1 MNAAENSCEV
11 SKRNGHR
18 SGERGTSTTEYVLVI
33 VLIAVACIGLLGTI
47 GNDVKAM
54 FETTSEQIDTAQSH
68 SSGNTSSIE

>member
-1 MNAAENSCEV
+1 MNTAENACEL
-11 SKRNGHR
+11 SKKNDRH
-18 SGERGTSTTEYVLVI
+18 SAERGTSTTEYVLVI

>member
-1 MNAAENSCEV
+1 MNNAKSSCEV
-11 SKRNGHR
+11 SKKNDRHV
-18 SGERGTSTTEYVLVI
+18 GERGTSTAEFVLVI
-33 VLIAVACIGLLGTI
+33 VLVAVASIGLLGTI